1 MSIGILNKKFQDNNQ
16 DLEVSENSHNISIS
30 VIPFSFMFKKIVPPD
45 IYTGEEIIA
54 FRDKDSEFKQIL
66 KYEFIM
72 D

>member
-16 DLEVSENSHNISIS
+16 EIEVSENSHNISNS
-30 VIPFSFMFKKIVPPD
+30 VIPFSFMFKKNASPD